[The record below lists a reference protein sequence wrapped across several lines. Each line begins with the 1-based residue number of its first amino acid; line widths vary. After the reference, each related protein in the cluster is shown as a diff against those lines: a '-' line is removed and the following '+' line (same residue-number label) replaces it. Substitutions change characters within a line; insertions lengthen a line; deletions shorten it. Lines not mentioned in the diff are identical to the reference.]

1 MLETYE
7 AEFQALIQDVTAAR
21 SHQLVYSPKQ
31 YDGKGLIG
39 HLYDCSTSLWFP
51 PATTVLSL
59 EFTGKSGSIKDQ
71 PILVHR
77 FLERHKKMDQ
87 PNKGQQT
94 GVMLWLSDTVTFHY
108 SELMFVPL
116 KPKEDTYDIPW
127 ASLEEALARGKAWP
141 KNEFYSLETGTET
154 RYFVDR
160 DSVARYLAL
169 QRHAANI
176 YLSPNFEAG
185 LKAAATQVM
194 HEAMTNKKAVQKKS

>member
-7 AEFQALIQDVTAAR
+7 AEFQALIQDVQAAKPG
-21 SHQLVYSPKQ
+21 QLVYPPKQ

-39 HLYDCSTSLWFP
+39 QLYDCSTSLWFP

-59 EFTGKSGSIKDQ
+59 EFMGKSGSIKDQ

-77 FLERHKKMDQ
+77 FLEGHKKMDQ
-87 PNKGQQT
+87 PNKGQKT
-94 GVMLWLSDTVTFHY
+94 GVVLWLSNTVTFHY

-116 KPKEDTYDIPW
+116 KPQEGTYDIPW
-127 ASLEEALARGKAWP
+127 ASLETALAEGKAWP
-141 KNEFYSLETGTET
+141 KNEFYTLETSTET

-160 DSVARYLAL
+160 NSVARHLAL

-194 HEAMTNKKAVQKKS
+194 HEAMTNKQAAQNKS